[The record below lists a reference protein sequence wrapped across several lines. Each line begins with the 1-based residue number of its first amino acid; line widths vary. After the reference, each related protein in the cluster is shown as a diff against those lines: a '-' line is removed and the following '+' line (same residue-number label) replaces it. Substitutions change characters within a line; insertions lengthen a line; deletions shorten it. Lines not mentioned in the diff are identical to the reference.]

1 MVFRTKSANREGPL
15 DRSAR
20 RKRASAPRFAAFL
33 ALAITGFLASLIALS
48 WRTEVPQ
55 ITRAP
60 GTIVPT
66 GHYVQIETM
75 EGGIVRSVHV
85 QDGQSV
91 EVGDVLVELHH
102 PELTQEMEVLST
114 QASSVARDL
123 GNARAVLAMLEGD
136 TPHRSTQIQTLRNAG
151 LTTAAARI
159 ELFLESQKVQRVS
172 IEQQTRTLQIL
183 EDAAEFAR
191 QRVTKKEQVLDRYA
205 KLQSQG
211 LKSLSDFLEEEDE
224 VDAMRAAA
232 EDARVRAVE
241 ARNALTLAKAALAE
255 EALTLK
261 EDVLTRINALEH
273 EHHQLQTSQKLVEAR
288 LADLRLIAPVRGM
301 IQSVASPN
309 PGEVIA
315 PGETLYELLPTRQT
329 LMVEARIPNSEV
341 GHVTLE
347 HPVAI
352 SVDTFDARR
361 FGKVEA
367 RLQSVHPL
375 PMTDEQTGETY
386 FRASFVLADS
396 TIGTGA
402 FNRPLQAGMTVVAEM
417 TTGEQTLLSYLLK
430 PVQLTLERAFN
441 ER

>member
-1 MVFRTKSANREGPL
+1 MVFRKKSTYREGPL

-20 RKRASAPRFAAFL
+20 LKRARAPRFAAFL

-60 GTIVPT
+60 GTIVPM
-66 GHYVQIETM
+66 GHYFKIETM

-85 QDGQSV
+85 QDGQTV
-91 EVGDVLVELHH
+91 EIGDVLIELHH
-102 PELTQEMEVLST
+102 PALTKEMEVLSA

-123 GNARAVLAMLEGD
+123 RNEQAVLAMLEGD
-136 TPHRSTQIQTLRNAG
+136 TSQRSTQIQTLRNAG
-151 LTTAAARI
+151 LTTATARI

-172 IEQQTRTLQIL
+172 IEQQTKTLQIL

-191 QRVTKKEQVLDRYA
+191 QRVTKKKQVLDRYA
-205 KLQSQG
+205 KLQTQG

-232 EDARVRAVE
+232 EDARVRVAE

-255 EALTLK
+255 EALTLR

-273 EHHQLQTSQKLVEAR
+273 EHHQLQISQKLLEAR
-288 LADLRLIAPVRGM
+288 LADLRLIAPVRGV

-341 GHVTLE
+341 GHVALE

-386 FRASFVLADS
+386 FRASFILADS
-396 TIGTGA
+396 TIGIGA
-402 FNRPLQAGMTVVAEM
+402 LNRPLQAGMTVVAEM